1 MEKLLRTFVISC
13 ALLGTIAS
21 AQSHPPKREFRGAWI
36 ATVINLDWPSS
47 PLLTPAAQRAELVRI
62 LDEMRAHNINAVM
75 FQVRSE
81 CDAMYA
87 STLEPWSHWLTG
99 AQGQAPSPFYDPLEF
114 AIAEAHQRGIELH
127 AWFNPYR
134 ASREVGNYPNDPGH
148 VIVKHP
154 DWILTFNKVQLKL
167 LDPGLPQVRDY
178 LASVVMDVVR
188 RYDVDGVHF
197 DDYFYPYPNGDK
209 NFAGITN
216 EDDAT
221 FANYSR
227 GFTDRGNWRRDN
239 VNLLVQ
245 MIQDSIQVVKPHVKL
260 GMSPFGIW
268 KSGVP
273 AGISGLDAYKD
284 IYCDAVAWL
293 NRQSIDYVTPQL
305 YWPFGGNQDYGKL
318 MPWWGTQRNARHFYP
333 GQAPYRV
340 NPSDGNWAAN
350 EIPRQVRAN
359 RGNAN
364 VGGSVFFRALTFRAN
379 YKGFAD
385 SLKNDLFRAPALPP
399 IMAWKD
405 LVPPNAPQNL
415 RYERIAGTGTAGL
428 QWDLPMTAS
437 DGDSASRY
445 VVYRFTTPN
454 IQPADFDDPTHIVAM
469 TSARINQPQTPNT
482 SGPFY
487 FAITALDHNANES
500 LPSNVLEVGLPAIP
514 LLASPAT
521 GAQDQLE
528 SVTLRWYYPEN
539 AASYRVQ
546 ISADSSFSSVVVNAS
561 GVNDTSYVVTGLA
574 GQKTY
579 YWRVSAA
586 NLAGVSAYSQ
596 VFSFTTGF
604 PATPTLAL
612 PANNTPNVPVE
623 ITLQWH
629 RTASAQKYRVQLARS
644 ANFEATAM
652 VVDVADF
659 SDTSYAISQLQ
670 LNRFYF
676 WRVNA
681 TNAFGTSLWSETWR
695 FKTTTS
701 SAIAEVSEAPQHFT
715 LYQNYPNP
723 FNPVTTIAFDL
734 PNEGFVRLKI
744 FDVLG
749 REIVTI
755 IEHDMPPGRH
765 QVPFDGRLVGSGM
778 YYYRLEFE
786 MQVQTRRMLL
796 TK

>member
-1 MEKLLRTFVISC
+1 MEKLLRTF
-13 ALLGTIAS
+13 ALLCTLLATLAS

-47 PLLTPAAQRAELVRI
+47 PFLTPAAQRTELVRI

-87 STLEPWSHWLTG
+87 SPLEPWSFWLTG
-99 AQGQAPSPFYDPLEF
+99 AQGQPPSPFYDPLEF
-114 AIAEAHQRGIELH
+114 AISEAHQRGIELH

-134 ASREVGNYPNDPGH
+134 ASREVGNYPNAPNH
-148 VIVKHP
+148 VTVLHP
-154 DWILTFNKVQLKL
+154 EWDIQIGTIKF

-178 LASVVMDVVR
+178 VTSVVMDVVR

-197 DDYFYPYPNGDK
+197 DDYFYPYPPNQIS
-209 NFAGITN
+209 NQ
-216 EDDAT
+216 DDAT

-227 GFTDRGNWRRDN
+227 GFTNRGDWRRDN

-245 MIQDSIQVVKPHVKL
+245 MIHDSIQVVKPYVKL

-273 AGISGLDAYKD
+273 AGISGLSAYSD

-305 YWPFGGNQDYGKL
+305 YWPFGGGQDYGKL
-318 MPWWGTQRNARHFYP
+318 MPWWGTQRNERHFYP
-333 GQAPYRV
+333 GQAAYRAV
-340 NPSDGNWAAN
+340 NWNAN

-364 VGGSVFFRALTFRAN
+364 VGGSIFFRALNFRENA
-379 YKGFAD
+379 KGFAD

-415 RYERIAGTGTAGL
+415 RYDRIAGTGTAGL

-445 VVYRFTTPN
+445 VIYRFTTPN
-454 IQPADFDDPTHIVAM
+454 IQPTDFDDPTHIIAM

-482 SGPFY
+482 SGPFF

-500 LPSNVLEVGLPAIP
+500 LPSNLLEVGLPAIP
-514 LLASPAT
+514 VLASPAN
-521 GAQDQLE
+521 GAQEQLE
-528 SVTLRWYYPEN
+528 SVTLRWYYPAN

-546 ISADSSFSSVVVNAS
+546 VSADSSFGSFAVNAS
-561 GVNDTSYVVTGLA
+561 GVEDTSYVVTGLA

-586 NLAGVSAYSQ
+586 NLAGASAYSQ
-596 VFSFTTGF
+596 AFSFTTGF
-604 PATPTLAL
+604 PATPILAL
-612 PANNTPNVPVE
+612 PANNTPNVPIE
-623 ITLQWH
+623 MTLQWH
-629 RTASAQKYRVQLARS
+629 RIPSAQKYRMQLARS

-659 SDTSYAISQLQ
+659 SDTSYSVGQLE

-681 TNAFGTSLWSETWR
+681 TNALGTSLWSETWR

-701 SAIAEVSEAPQHFT
+701 TAVAEAHEAPQEFT

-734 PNEGFVRLKI
+734 PSEGFVRLKI

-755 IEHDMPPGRH
+755 VEHDMPAGRH
-765 QVPFDGRLVGSGM
+765 QVPFDGRLVGSGV

-786 MQVQTRRMLL
+786 GQVQTRRMLL